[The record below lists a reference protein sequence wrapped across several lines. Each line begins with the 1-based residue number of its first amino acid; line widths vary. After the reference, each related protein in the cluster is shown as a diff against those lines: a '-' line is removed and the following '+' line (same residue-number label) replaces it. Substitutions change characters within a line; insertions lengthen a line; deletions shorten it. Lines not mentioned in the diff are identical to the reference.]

1 VLINIDPLLTP
12 DWLYVLAAMGHGDE
26 LAVVDANFPAESV
39 ARGTAYG
46 RPLHLSGATMP
57 EALSAVLSLLP
68 LDEHV
73 EAPVRPMAAAGEDVP
88 DVQRQVQAVAD
99 RGAGRHWRVQPIERF
114 SFYDV
119 ARACYAVVLSGELRY
134 FGNVIIKKGAVPP
147 SSAVARTTVTT
158 ATQEVSAPSPS
169 ASPHK
174 CDEDSNYWPEPV
186 QV

>member
-1 VLINIDPLLTP
+1 MLINIDPLLTP

-73 EAPVRPMAAAGEDVP
+73 EAPVRAHGR
-88 DVQRQVQAVAD
+88 RQ
-99 RGAGRHWRVQPIERF
+99 
-114 SFYDV
+114 
-119 ARACYAVVLSGELRY
+119 ARTS
-134 FGNVIIKKGAVPP
+134 PT
-147 SSAVARTTVTT
+147 SSARFKQSLT
-158 ATQEVSAPSPS
+158 AAPAATG
-169 ASPHK
+169 AS
-174 CDEDSNYWPEPV
+174 SR
-186 QV
+186 